1 MNPLLSL
8 IPSIRNHTESKP
20 HKCPHCTK
28 SFANSSYL
36 AQHMRIH
43 TGVKPYSCSFCQKN
57 FRQLSHLQQHNRLVN
72 HLDWVSVAICGQ
84 MKKKTKNFCL

>member
-57 FRQLSHLQQHNRLVN
+57 FRQLSHLQQHNR
-72 HLDWVSVAICGQ
+72 
-84 MKKKTKNFCL
+84 

>member
-8 IPSIRNHTESKP
+8 LPSFRNHTESKP

-57 FRQLSHLQQHNRLVN
+57 FRQLSHLQQHNR
-72 HLDWVSVAICGQ
+72 
-84 MKKKTKNFCL
+84 